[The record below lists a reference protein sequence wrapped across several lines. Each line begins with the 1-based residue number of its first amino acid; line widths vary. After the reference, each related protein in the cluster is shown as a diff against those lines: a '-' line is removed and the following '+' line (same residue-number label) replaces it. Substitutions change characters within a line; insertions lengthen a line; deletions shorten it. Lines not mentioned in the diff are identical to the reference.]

1 MVYGEVMACSRKSVG
16 GHIPEDGDA
25 RERTLWRNRKSIEMV
40 TVCGHDTF
48 WE

>member
-1 MVYGEVMACSRKSVG
+1 MVYGEVMASGRKWVG

-25 RERTLWRNRKSIEMV
+25 RERSLWRSRKLIKMV
-40 TVCGHDTF
+40 HVRGHDAL

>member
-1 MVYGEVMACSRKSVG
+1 MASSRKSVG

-25 RERTLWRNRKSIEMV
+25 RERTLWRSRKLIEMV
-40 TVCGHDTF
+40 NVHGHDTL